1 MRSLFSKIAIE
12 RLLLDDAVAICQVEP
27 RQDLVLFD
35 SLVEVIRDVASYF
48 FHCKYFLVLDTST
61 SFDSAV
67 ASLLSY
73 KHTTIETR
81 LIEP

>member
-12 RLLLDDAVAICQVEP
+12 RLLLDDTVAICQVEP

-67 ASLLSY
+67 APLLSY
-73 KHTTIETR
+73 KHAMSETR
-81 LIEP
+81 

>member
-1 MRSLFSKIAIE
+1 MRGLFTKIAIE
-12 RLLLDDAVAICQVEP
+12 RFLLDDAVAICQVEP

-67 ASLLSY
+67 APLLSY
-73 KHTTIETR
+73 KHAMSETR
-81 LIEP
+81 

>member
-12 RLLLDDAVAICQVEP
+12 RLLLDDTVAICQVEP

-73 KHTTIETR
+73 KSTTNKTR
-81 LIEP
+81 SMEP

>member
-12 RLLLDDAVAICQVEP
+12 RLLLDDTVAICQVEP

-67 ASLLSY
+67 ASLLLY
-73 KHTTIETR
+73 KSTTNKTR
-81 LIEP
+81 SMEP